1 MTTTSQRPAATSAGR
16 AVGAPDPGCPHP
28 DGPPVPEPTAGRGT
42 RYAAALV
49 LALTLVVGFFAGRA
63 GGPAGGPTR
72 SAVSGPDAHAN
83 HGPGGLEVSRGGWT
97 LALDTPTLTVGEPGE
112 LAFRITGPAGATL
125 TSFQEN
131 HERRMHLILVGRDLS
146 GYQHVHPEM
155 SPDGTWRVT
164 VTPAAPGPL
173 RAIADFWPV
182 GAPAGVTLGVDVPI
196 PGRYA
201 AEPLVP
207 PEDTVLVDDY
217 TVTLDGGLRA
227 GESNQV
233 LVWLGRDGLPVNDLQ
248 RHLGAYGH
256 LVALRQGDLAYLHVH
271 PAAAS
276 QPSSVVAFGI
286 TVPSAGT
293 YRLFFEFRHLD
304 QVHVA
309 AFTVVV

>member
-1 MTTTSQRPAATSAGR
+1 MPAVSAG
-16 AVGAPDPGCPHP
+16 
-28 DGPPVPEPTAGRGT
+28 GT
-42 RYAAALV
+42 VWRYTAAALV
-49 LALTLVVGFFAGRA
+49 LGLTLTVGFFAGRV
-63 GGPAGGPTR
+63 GGPA
-72 SAVSGPDAHAN
+72 SAPVPPAASAAHPG
-83 HGPGGLEVSRGGWT
+83 HGPGGLEVSRDGWT
-97 LALDTPTLTVGEPGE
+97 LALETPGLTAGRPGE
-112 LAFRITGPAGATL
+112 LAFRITDATGAAL
-125 TSFQEN
+125 TAFQEN

-146 GYQHVHPEM
+146 GYRHVHPEM
-155 SPDGTWRVT
+155 SADGTWRVT

-173 RAIADFWPV
+173 RAIADFWPQ
-182 GAPAGVTLGVDVPI
+182 GAPAGVTLGVDVPV

-201 AEPLVP
+201 ATAVP
-207 PEDTVLVDDY
+207 PPEETIVVDGY

-227 GESNQV
+227 GESNQL
-233 LVWLGRDGLPVNDLQ
+233 LVWLGLDGLPVNDLQ

-304 QVHVA
+304 EVRVA